1 MSEEVKENK
10 VEEKGTSM
18 YVHQIDFDTFC
29 KVIQN
34 VTNVNKMFIY
44 NMPNKASSYAD
55 DGFNLINVLNE
66 YIGGEEDWRITTL
79 KNVDFGINEGKI
91 YVGDCEISGTIICM
105 CIPRIN
111 SFIIIP
117 DENSLIRGVKDPTK
131 IIQLTNCICVTPLLM
146 KLTDEPID
154 GEESKFNLGVSY
166 EVITPKKE
174 EAAE

>member
-1 MSEEVKENK
+1 M
-10 VEEKGTSM
+10 
-18 YVHQIDFDTFC
+18 
-29 KVIQN
+29 
-34 VTNVNKMFIY
+34 
-44 NMPNKASSYAD
+44 
-55 DGFNLINVLNE
+55 
-66 YIGGEEDWRITTL
+66 
-79 KNVDFGINEGKI
+79 
-91 YVGDCEISGTIICM
+91 ICM

-154 GEESKFNLGVSY
+154 GEKAKFNLGVSY